1 MALARVARML
11 IRPVEHGDAEAVAAI
26 YNHAVETSVATMD
39 LRSRTLAEQEAWIE
53 ERSGALPALVA
64 VIDGSVVGFAGVSPH
79 RTRPAYRTS
88 VEDSIYLHTDAQGK
102 GVGTAL
108 LSALLDAAGAAGYH
122 AVFARCVSGGADA
135 SIALH
140 KKLGFFEVGVERE
153 VGRKFG
159 RWHDVVVLQKLIG

>member
-1 MALARVARML
+1 ML
-11 IRPVEHGDAEAVAAI
+11 IRPMERRDAEAVAAI

-39 LRSRTLAEQEAWIE
+39 LRSRTLEEQEAWIE
-53 ERSGALPALVA
+53 DRSGALPALVA
-64 VIDGSVVGFAGVSPH
+64 VVDGRVLGFAGVSPH
-79 RTRPAYRTS
+79 RSRPAYRTS
-88 VEDSIYLHTDAQGK
+88 VEDSIYLHADARGQ

-122 AVFARCVSGGADA
+122 AVFARCVAGDADA

-159 RWHDVVVLQKLIG
+159 RWHDVVVLQKLLG

>member
-1 MALARVARML
+1 ML
-11 IRPVEHGDAEAVAAI
+11 IRPAERRDAEAIAAI

-39 LRSRTLAEQEAWIE
+39 LRSRTLEEQEAWIE

-64 VIDGSVVGFAGVSPH
+64 VIDGRVMGFAGVSPH
-79 RTRPAYRTS
+79 RSRPAYRSS
-88 VEDSIYLHTDAQGK
+88 VEDSIYLDPDAQGR
-102 GVGTAL
+102 GVGKALLTAL
-108 LSALLDAAGAAGYH
+108 LEATGEAGYH
-122 AVFARCVSGGADA
+122 AVFARCVAGGADA

-159 RWHDVVVLQKLIG
+159 RWHDVVVLQKLLG